1 MIIMSD
7 VVTVIMAGGLGKRMK
22 SNLPKVLHEI
32 NGKPMICHTIS
43 LAQQISKK
51 ICIVVGKYK
60 NIIQETVSQYFPDL
74 VIEYI
79 LQSTPQGTG
88 HCIQCCIP
96 YLNANFSSTD
106 RILILSGDVPLL
118 SLKTLHA
125 LLDCENS
132 ILITERSNP
141 HGYGRVVLNNGKI
154 VGIIEEKDCSI
165 RNKEIKMVNCGIYC
179 IELELLKNVIF
190 NIDNN
195 NCNNEY
201 YLPDIVKFY
210 HFTPTILPVERE
222 YEVFN
227 INTPEDMEIAKQF
240 TTETEI

>member
-1 MIIMSD
+1 MSN
-7 VVTVIMAGGLGKRMK
+7 VVTIIMAGGLGKRMN
-22 SNLPKVLHEI
+22 STLPKVLHVI
-32 NGKPMICHTIS
+32 NEKPMICHTIS
-43 LAQQISKK
+43 LATQVSKK

-60 NIIQETVSQYFPDL
+60 NIIEETVSKHFPDL
-74 VIEYI
+74 MIEYI
-79 LQSTPQGTG
+79 LQPTPQGTG

-96 YLNANFSSTD
+96 YLNANFNSSD

-118 SLKTLHA
+118 SLNTLHA

-141 HGYGRVVLNNGKI
+141 HGYGRVVLNNNKI

-165 RNKEIKMVNCGIYC
+165 GNKQIKMVNCGIYH
-179 IELELLKNVIF
+179 IELNLLKNLIF

-195 NCNNEY
+195 NCNSEY
-201 YLPDIVKFY
+201 YLPDIVKF
-210 HFTPTILPVERE
+210 HQFTPTVLPIERE
-222 YEVFN
+222 HEVFN

-240 TTETEI
+240 TVQTEI